1 MFSIDFS
8 LPRHIACTDRMLIK
22 SVVQND
28 LIDINL
34 NVELDLGNN
43 MDALDSENLLL
54 NQYSIKGD
62 LSVAE

>member
-1 MFSIDFS
+1 
-8 LPRHIACTDRMLIK
+8 MLIK

-54 NQYSIKGD
+54 NQYSFKGD